1 MIKSLHLTNFRQ
13 HADLALNFS
22 EGVNVLR
29 GANEAGKSTVFEA
42 VNFAMFGVRACRNSD
57 ITRWGAQP
65 NSHAVGLTFTV
76 GSLTYELKRSTRGA
90 EITWEGGRVTGQ
102 TEVSRFC
109 EELLE
114 LKPGTGS
121 KLMFVGQ
128 NSVRG
133 ILEEGGA
140 KSAQMIESLAGF
152 DQIETWIETLQAE
165 FPIGRTELYEQ
176 SLQVATQRA
185 AELEDELAALPD
197 PQTEADKLKQ
207 GLADRRRE
215 LESQNADLSAQA
227 TDLEQQVAEAIGR
240 ERSAQ
245 DLQRRIDDAKAA
257 AAPLQQEMEKHAPLN
272 ITERVAEAERSFEEM
287 EHLAVIWEDFSKV
300 SSYEPPKN
308 RRQGVTRGDILKDYE
323 ALTQQVKACREQIA
337 GVEGE
342 ISTLTRSLHTSVA
355 CPTCQR
361 EWDNAEQLKLSN
373 QRTQEEIDSLRQKLI
388 PLKETLPQNEAECR
402 SLRLLLDVQVP
413 DVPPNSRWQKVE
425 DGYYPPLFTWNGDRP
440 TKVDQSQLRA
450 ARNSLQELQLQ
461 HQSLQTQIARRREAL
476 TKLRELQDELVCL
489 RQQMDDLPQ
498 GPSSVDL
505 RLQLNDVNHQ
515 QDVIKQGLAAV
526 AQGEANLELDIR
538 ALFDNWEKASK
549 KVEDAK
555 AEVERQQSVLAEMSL
570 NNRLLKAL
578 RTLKP
583 QIADKVWQTV
593 CSTISHYF
601 SLLRGTTSV
610 VSKGA
615 GGFTVDGKEIGSL
628 SGSTLDILGIATR
641 VALVKTFIPSCGF
654 IFLDEPFA
662 ACDAQRQTQALGFI
676 TSAGF
681 NQILIVTHEDTSET
695 VAGHLVTL

>member
-65 NSHAVGLTFTV
+65 NSHAVGLTFTA
-76 GSLTYELKRSTRGA
+76 GSITYELKRSTGGA

-227 TDLEQQVAEAIGR
+227 TDLEQQVAEAVGR

-245 DLQRRIDDAKAA
+245 DLQRRIDD
-257 AAPLQQEMEKHAPLN
+257 E
-272 ITERVAEAERSFEEM
+272 
-287 EHLAVIWEDFSKV
+287 
-300 SSYEPPKN
+300 
-308 RRQGVTRGDILKDYE
+308 
-323 ALTQQVKACREQIA
+323 
-337 GVEGE
+337 
-342 ISTLTRSLHTSVA
+342 
-355 CPTCQR
+355 
-361 EWDNAEQLKLSN
+361 
-373 QRTQEEIDSLRQKLI
+373 
-388 PLKETLPQNEAECR
+388 
-402 SLRLLLDVQVP
+402 
-413 DVPPNSRWQKVE
+413 
-425 DGYYPPLFTWNGDRP
+425 
-440 TKVDQSQLRA
+440 
-450 ARNSLQELQLQ
+450 
-461 HQSLQTQIARRREAL
+461 
-476 TKLRELQDELVCL
+476 
-489 RQQMDDLPQ
+489 
-498 GPSSVDL
+498 
-505 RLQLNDVNHQ
+505 
-515 QDVIKQGLAAV
+515 
-526 AQGEANLELDIR
+526 
-538 ALFDNWEKASK
+538 
-549 KVEDAK
+549 
-555 AEVERQQSVLAEMSL
+555 
-570 NNRLLKAL
+570 
-578 RTLKP
+578 
-583 QIADKVWQTV
+583 
-593 CSTISHYF
+593 
-601 SLLRGTTSV
+601 
-610 VSKGA
+610 
-615 GGFTVDGKEIGSL
+615 
-628 SGSTLDILGIATR
+628 
-641 VALVKTFIPSCGF
+641 
-654 IFLDEPFA
+654 
-662 ACDAQRQTQALGFI
+662 
-676 TSAGF
+676 
-681 NQILIVTHEDTSET
+681 
-695 VAGHLVTL
+695 